1 MLRTLIKPQILN
13 SAVSGRLLIPVRTLA
28 TQTSVIQQQAESR
41 KYEVIENMPRDVF
54 REVLASR
61 SVPMREEFMGTQR
74 LTTDDLE
81 SIDFGPGKH
90 HNAKTLG
97 DKAAYRTVRFLR
109 LLPDT
114 YFKRNHYMRAV
125 MLETIAAVP
134 GMVGGMLR
142 HMKSLRNLTDDN
154 GWIDHMLHEAA
165 NERFHLMTWMKCL
178 EPSRWN
184 RLLILGAQGVFFNAY
199 FWLYVCS
206 PKVAHR
212 FCGYLEEEAVVSYT
226 HFLTDLDNGYL
237 KNEPAPTCA
246 IGKFNDFLIH
256 QTNVLKQSL
265 FQNITTFNPTLLC
278 GMSYLLFEQMRQFI
292 VMPIISLLIVLLSIE
307 RISLKK

>member
-1 MLRTLIKPQILN
+1 MITIGKVLRNVSGLSGILILYPFDTAYINAPKFLFPFHIHFSTFMLRTLNNPQIIK
-13 SAVSGRLLIPVRTLA
+13 SAIHGHTLIPSTITLARRTLT
-28 TQTSVIQQQAESR
+28 TQTTPNAHQQAESR
-41 KYEVIENMPRDVF
+41 KYDTIENMPRDVF

-61 SVPMREEFMGTQR
+61 PVPMREEFIGTHR
-74 LTTDDLE
+74 LTTEDLE

-90 HNAKTLG
+90 YQALTFG
-97 DKAAYRTVRFLR
+97 DKAAYRSVRFLR

-114 YFKRNHYMRAV
+114 YFRRNHYMRAV

-154 GWIDHMLHEAA
+154 GWIDHLLHEAA
-165 NERFHLMTWMKCL
+165 NERFHLLTWMKCL

-199 FWLYVCS
+199 FWLYVFS
-206 PKVAHR
+206 PKISHR

-226 HFLTDLDNGYL
+226 HFLNDLDNGYL
-237 KNEPAPTCA
+237 KNEPAPQCA
-246 IGKFNDFLIH
+246 IGKLE
-256 QTNVLKQSL
+256 L
-265 FQNITTFNPTLLC
+265 
-278 GMSYLLFEQMRQFI
+278 M
-292 VMPIISLLIVLLSIE
+292 
-307 RISLKK
+307 